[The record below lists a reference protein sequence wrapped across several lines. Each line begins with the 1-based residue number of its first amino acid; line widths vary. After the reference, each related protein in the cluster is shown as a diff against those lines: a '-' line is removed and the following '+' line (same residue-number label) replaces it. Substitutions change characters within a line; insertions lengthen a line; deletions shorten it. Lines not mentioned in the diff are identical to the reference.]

1 MSRMPNQQPDHI
13 NETNYNTVLGG
24 LLQRRLPGWEVKPQS
39 AITAPPPTAG
49 REDGSPTCWRSL
61 LIGRRWRWRP
71 STSRATPHW

>member
-39 AITAPPPTAG
+39 AITAPPPPPRRGGKTAARRVGG
-49 REDGSPTCWRSL
+49 RS
-61 LIGRRWRWRP
+61 
-71 STSRATPHW
+71 